1 MNKIE
6 SVITAAVRETTAYP
20 VPSSTPDM
28 LKLDAMECPADFPL
42 ALRAGWLECLADVA
56 LNRYPPAHN
65 EALEH
70 AVRKQ
75 FAIADAHGVLFGNG
89 SDELI
94 QVITLACAQPG
105 AVILAPAPTFVMYQ
119 LCARF
124 SGIDYI
130 GVDVREDFS
139 LDLPALLRAI
149 ETHRP
154 AVIYLANP
162 NNPTGTAYENRDLQR
177 IIDAAPGLVV
187 IDEAYLP
194 YSGGSAQVLSER
206 NDNVLM
212 LRTLSKTGFAGL
224 RFGYLFGS
232 RPWLEQLNKV
242 RLPYNVN
249 VLTQASI
256 LYVLRHFPEI
266 SAQCRKIVAE
276 RDRLYTIFSRW
287 QECVVRPSQTNFL
300 VLKVPDACAWFGR
313 LEAQSVLIKNI
324 HGAHPLL
331 DNCLRI
337 TIGSEPE
344 NQRLLD
350 ALEHCR

>member
-6 SVITAAVRETTAYP
+6 SVITAAVRETAAYP
-20 VPSSTPDM
+20 VASSTPDM
-28 LKLDAMECPADFPL
+28 LKLDAMESPADFPPS
-42 ALRAGWLECLADVA
+42 LRAGWLEYLADVA
-56 LNRYPPAHN
+56 LNRYPPARN

-70 AVRKQ
+70 AVREQ
-75 FAIADAHGVLFGNG
+75 FAISDAHGVLFGNG

-94 QVITLACAQPG
+94 QVITIACAQPG
-105 AVILAPAPTFVMYQ
+105 AVMLAPAPTFVMYQ

-124 SGIDYI
+124 SGIDYV

-139 LDLPALLRAI
+139 LDCLALLDAI

-162 NNPTGTAYENRDLQR
+162 NNPTGMAYANRDLQR
-177 IIDAAPGLVV
+177 IIDVAPGLVV

-194 YSGGSAQVLSER
+194 YCDRSAQALSER
-206 NDNVLM
+206 NDNVLI

-256 LYVLRHFPEI
+256 IYALRHFPEI
-266 SAQCRKIVAE
+266 AAQCRRIVAE
-276 RDRLYTIFSRW
+276 RDRLHTILSRW
-287 QECVVRPSQTNFL
+287 QECVVRPSQANFL
-300 VLKVPDACAWFGR
+300 ILKVPDARAWFER
-313 LEAQSVLIKNI
+313 LQAQAVLVKNI

-331 DNCLRI
+331 ENCLRI
-337 TIGSEPE
+337 TIGNEQE
-344 NQRLLD
+344 NRRLLD